1 MHSKLNDHL
10 PKHADVTRLFGANH
24 KEWYKGSYPY
34 SKPFDFIPKMV
45 WFPKLYRHS
54 VWTNQLTED
63 GSKIIEKK
71 SSGEEIGGERSE
83 EVNKIVFGHYKD
95 PVGKTTYR
103 YMEIHFNLLDL
114 LTSKMCINLYLK
126 VRASNRS

>member
-1 MHSKLNDHL
+1 M
-10 PKHADVTRLFGANH
+10 
-24 KEWYKGSYPY
+24 
-34 SKPFDFIPKMV
+34 
-45 WFPKLYRHS
+45 
-54 VWTNQLTED
+54 TED

-103 YMEIHFNLLDL
+103 YMGEFIYSSSESSNFRNVYKLVSEKTCL
-114 LTSKMCINLYLK
+114 KPFINSQGLSRNK
-126 VRASNRS
+126 